1 MERKIRA
8 RIIGTGSYTPPQVM
22 TNADFERIVETS
34 DEWITT
40 RTGIKERRIANG
52 VATSDMAVAAS
63 RAALDMARVAN
74 EDIEMVILATVTP
87 DYRLP
92 SAACVVQEKMNF
104 PNAAAF
110 DVVAACAGFINGL
123 SIASS
128 YIENGN
134 IKKALV
140 IGVEK
145 LSAFTNYK
153 DRNTCVLF
161 GDAAGAVVVSAEEG
175 ESGVLSS
182 YIKSDGKYRTLLWAE
197 IGGSLNPYTESYEYD
212 GRDKIMM
219 NGSDVFKIAV
229 KEMGNAAVK
238 VIENAGLKASDI
250 SLIVPHQAN
259 IRIVEALA
267 KRLKLDMDKVFLN
280 IEKYGNTSA
289 ASVPLALDQANRTG
303 RLKQGD
309 YIVMVA
315 FGGGLTW
322 GASLVRW

>member
-1 MERKIRA
+1 
-8 RIIGTGSYTPPQVM
+8 M

-34 DEWITT
+34 DDWITT

-52 VATSDMAVAAS
+52 MATSDMAVAAC
-63 RAALDMARVAN
+63 RAALDMAKVPH
-74 EDIEMVILATVTP
+74 EDIEMVIVATVTP

-123 SIASS
+123 SIVSS
-128 YIENGN
+128 YIESGT

-140 IGVEK
+140 VGVEK
-145 LSAFTNYK
+145 LSSFTNYK

-175 ESGVLSS
+175 ESGVLGS
-182 YIKSDGKYRTLLWAE
+182 YIKSEGKYRTLLWAE
-197 IGGSLNPYTESYEYD
+197 VGGSLNPYTESYDYD

-238 VIENAGLKASDI
+238 VIEKAGLKSSDI

-259 IRIVEALA
+259 IRIVEAVA
-267 KRLKLDMDKVFLN
+267 KRLKVDMSKVYLN

-289 ASVPLALDQANRTG
+289 ASVPLALDEANRTG
-303 RLKQGD
+303 RIKTGD

>member
-1 MERKIRA
+1 
-8 RIIGTGSYTPPQVM
+8 M

-63 RAALDMARVAN
+63 RAALDMAGVAN

-92 SAACVVQEKMNF
+92 SAACVVQEKMGF

-182 YIKSDGKYRTLLWAE
+182 FIRSDGKYRTLLWAE

-259 IRIVEALA
+259 IRIVEALV

-303 RLKQGD
+303 RIKPGD
-309 YIVMVA
+309 YVVMVA

>member
-1 MERKIRA
+1 
-8 RIIGTGSYTPPQVM
+8 M

-52 VATSDMAVAAS
+52 MATSDMAVAAS
-63 RAALDMARVAN
+63 RAALDMAKVPN
-74 EDIEMVILATVTP
+74 EDIEMVILGTVTP

-128 YIENGN
+128 YIENGT

-140 IGVEK
+140 VGVEK

-161 GDAAGAVVVSAEEG
+161 GDAAGAVVVSAETG
-175 ESGVLSS
+175 ESGVIGT
-182 YIKSDGKYRTLLWAE
+182 YIKSEGKYRTLLWAE
-197 IGGSLNPYTESYEYD
+197 VGGSLNPYTESYDYD

-229 KEMGNAAVK
+229 KEMGNAALK
-238 VIENAGLKASDI
+238 VIENAGLKPSDI

-267 KRLKLDMDKVFLN
+267 KRLKLNMNKVFLN

-289 ASVPLALDQANRTG
+289 ASVPLALDEANRSG
-303 RLKQGD
+303 RIKSGD
-309 YIVMVA
+309 YVVMVA
-315 FGGGLTW
+315 FGGGLIW